1 MLKKIVYSLA
11 SLCLLVL
18 ALASVGFVVETAFAQ
33 TACNYTINFDV
44 QSPTGAGGY
53 TTVTNASQ
61 DKVTLFMKTG
71 VTGCQ
76 YDPTKVTTGFM
87 VLKGAAIQNLG
98 MGTQTLLRDASGTVI
113 GEEYRLPYGVSG
125 LPDWQSGNV
134 VQPGGAIRFQAF
146 LNAGSGL
153 LKSSTIDL
161 AFVPGTGGPGG
172 SGGPGGTGGPGGGG
186 PGGSGGPATTAVI
199 DQVVTNPI
207 SYDSLGGLI
216 VGLIRFLLTMI
227 GALSV
232 LFIIIGSVRMV
243 TSAGNE
249 KAVTAG
255 KQTVTW
261 AVIGLAVALLA
272 FSFIGL
278 LQSVLGRK

>member
-61 DKVTLFMKTG
+61 DKVTLYMKTG

-161 AFVPGTGGPGG
+161 AFVPGTGGPP
-172 SGGPGGTGGPGGGG
+172 GPGNPPGPTGGPGPGNPPGPTGPPG
-186 PGGSGGPATTAVI
+186 PGNPPGPATTAVI
-199 DQVVTNPI
+199 DQVLTNPI

-227 GALSV
+227 GALKFWDQALV
-232 LFIIIGSVRMV
+232 LIWMK
-243 TSAGNE
+243 AGFRLYE
-249 KAVTAG
+249 VW
-255 KQTVTW
+255 QIV
-261 AVIGLAVALLA
+261 LLLKISDDYLIL
-272 FSFIGL
+272 F
-278 LQSVLGRK
+278 

>member
-1 MLKKIVYSLA
+1 
-11 SLCLLVL
+11 
-18 ALASVGFVVETAFAQ
+18 
-33 TACNYTINFDV
+33 
-44 QSPTGAGGY
+44 
-53 TTVTNASQ
+53 
-61 DKVTLFMKTG
+61 MKTG

-161 AFVPGTGGPGG
+161 AFVPGTGGPP
-172 SGGPGGTGGPGGGG
+172 GPGNPPGPTGGPGPGNPPGPTGPPG
-186 PGGSGGPATTAVI
+186 PGNPPGPATTAVI